1 LEKANEQL
9 KQEIIERE
17 RAAEALKESEEN
29 YRSLFESNQDGIAFS
44 DMEGNF
50 VDANQAYLNMLGY
63 TMVEYRKLDYPQLTP
78 KKWHKQDE
86 EIVKNQVLP
95 RGYSDV
101 FEKEFIRKDG
111 TIIAVS
117 VRAFLIQDKKRNP
130 TGMWGI
136 IRDITARKQAEVE
149 LEKHQERLEEL
160 VEERTA
166 ELKKT
171 INLMADRE
179 LRMAELKETI
189 KKLRSQLESAGLS
202 PIADD
207 PLKEKA

>member
-9 KQEIIERE
+9 KHEIIERE
-17 RAAEALKESEEN
+17 RAAEALKESEEK
-29 YRSLFESNQDGIAFS
+29 YHALFESNQDGIAFS

-50 VDANQAYLNMLGY
+50 VDANQAYLDMLGY
-63 TMVEYRKLDYPQLTP
+63 TMEEYRKLDYPQLTP

-117 VRAFLIQDKKRNP
+117 VRAFLIQDKKGNP

-136 IRDITARKQAEVE
+136 IRDITARKQAKVE
-149 LEKHQERLEEL
+149 LEKHRERLEEL

-189 KKLRSQLESAGLS
+189 KKLRSQLESAGLV
-202 PIADD
+202 PVADD
-207 PLKEKA
+207 PLKEK